1 MSTILDY
8 KITMKDGTVHENLD
22 KYGAI
27 RNAVLTTIEKLYSET
42 HLPYACEFTLTD
54 QKEILRFGQALIDN
68 CPEGGDFT
76 VDFIDSDDEFQ
87 SKIFDIYNLKPF
99 IELVQSNARI
109 LAIDTGV
116 WAKHSL
122 IFPQTHHS
130 IFELYID
137 TDIYGQPVGKT
148 EVSQK
153 DLQIFINYCQRVAEN
168 KKLCFGYHVDKIESV
183 YVEMY

>member
-8 KITMKDGTVHENLD
+8 KIVMKDGTVHEQTD
-22 KYGAI
+22 KYSFI
-27 RNAVLTTIEKLYSET
+27 RDAVYATIEKLYLGT

-54 QKEILRFGQALIDN
+54 PEEILRFGQTMIEN
-68 CPEGGDFT
+68 SPEGGDFT
-76 VDFIDSDDEFQ
+76 VDFIDEEDEFHSQ
-87 SKIFDIYNLKPF
+87 IFDIYNMKPF
-99 IELVQSNARI
+99 IELVQAGTRI

-116 WAKHSL
+116 WEKHSL
-122 IFPQTHHS
+122 IFPQTHHR
-130 IFELYID
+130 ILELYVD
-137 TDIYGQPVGKT
+137 TPIFSKPTKT

-183 YVEMY
+183 HVTMY